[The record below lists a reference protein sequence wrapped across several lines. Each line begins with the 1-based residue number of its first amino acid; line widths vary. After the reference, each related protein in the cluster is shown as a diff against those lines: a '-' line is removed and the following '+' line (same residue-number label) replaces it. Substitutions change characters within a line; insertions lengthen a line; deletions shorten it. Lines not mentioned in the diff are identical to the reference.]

1 MLPYFLQL
9 SEPLATLLILL
20 LNKNWN
26 EELIKFLL
34 IAKSIHIYVL
44 FALLM
49 LIMIVNI
56 DLSVIDE
63 LRDLII
69 IANGL
74 IIE

>member
-1 MLPYFLQL
+1 MLHYFLQL
-9 SEPLATLLILL
+9 DEQLATLLILL
-20 LNKNWN
+20 LDKNWN
-26 EELIKFLL
+26 EELTKFLL
-34 IAKSIHIYVL
+34 IAKSIHIYEL
-44 FALLM
+44 FARLM